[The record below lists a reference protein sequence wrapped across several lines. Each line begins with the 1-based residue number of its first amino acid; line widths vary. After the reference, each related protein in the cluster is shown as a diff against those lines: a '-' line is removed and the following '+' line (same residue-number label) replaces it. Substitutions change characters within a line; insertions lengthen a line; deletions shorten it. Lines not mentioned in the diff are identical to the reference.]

1 MYAENILQG
10 KVVCIKNPSISIPL
24 SFPQDP
30 VPRTRSP
37 DPPPPVPAA
46 DAPGSRG
53 RVKFA
58 PPAVRQNPLRAALKA
73 WEAAENEPTNLGK
86 LVNPTANGTMNI
98 NESKLNGLVVALFG
112 WLILF
117 SWL

>member
-1 MYAENILQG
+1 MSTMYAENILQG
-10 KVVCIKNPSISIPL
+10 KDVCKYKSIHHPQPISIPL

-30 VPRTRSP
+30 VPCTRSP
-37 DPPPPVPAA
+37 DPPPAAPAA

-86 LVNPTANGTMNI
+86 LVNPMANVTMNI
-98 NESKLNGLVVALFG
+98 YESNLMA
-112 WLILF
+112 W
-117 SWL
+117 